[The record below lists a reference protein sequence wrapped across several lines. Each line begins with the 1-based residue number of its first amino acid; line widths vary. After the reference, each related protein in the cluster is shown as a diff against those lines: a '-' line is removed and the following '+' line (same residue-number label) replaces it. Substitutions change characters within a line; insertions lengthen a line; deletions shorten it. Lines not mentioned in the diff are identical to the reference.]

1 MERCSF
7 VAFAVKIGDI
17 ECHGMWDGSHCH
29 KIWAIYYFL
38 VQLQTIIEL
47 NGVDYYA
54 TQLQGKWALP
64 LIFVDSE
71 DISPGYKMFSFRLLS
86 RDQVKYKYELSFYL
100 LGTRLCSQPLHAD
113 IVLILHC
120 LFRFKILVVDSFML
134 RNLYVF
140 FVLVLVKWIMV
151 YSGPRHSHPTQY

>member
-1 MERCSF
+1 MESCSVVTLTF
-7 VAFAVKIGDI
+7 KIGDI
-17 ECHGMWDGSHCH
+17 EYHGMWDGSHCH
-29 KIWAIYYFL
+29 KIWAIYYLL

-100 LGTRLCSQPLHAD
+100 LGTRLCSQPL
-113 IVLILHC
+113 
-120 LFRFKILVVDSFML
+120 
-134 RNLYVF
+134 
-140 FVLVLVKWIMV
+140 
-151 YSGPRHSHPTQY
+151 